1 MNKKNKMIM
10 MIVHFTSLPRELN
23 SIYIVSFF
31 LLFYFFKI
39 HFYVFIDCLI
49 SFFGLT
55 IIYLT
60 FFSIFLFWL
69 PLNCSPL
76 LFPDTHKFTH
86 RNSTQTATKILQLIA
101 PTSSTCF
108 CFSDVTILCI
118 QCRLSSHN
126 ELILSRVLIRRVV
139 SGFVSLVRSRF
150 TK

>member
-60 FFSIFLFWL
+60 FFFHIPFLAAFKLLSLVVPRHTQIHTQELHTDCHKNPPTYSANIQYLFLF
-69 PLNCSPL
+69 
-76 LFPDTHKFTH
+76 F
-86 RNSTQTATKILQLIA
+86 
-101 PTSSTCF
+101 
-108 CFSDVTILCI
+108 
-118 QCRLSSHN
+118 
-126 ELILSRVLIRRVV
+126 
-139 SGFVSLVRSRF
+139 
-150 TK
+150 